1 MQFITTNGEF
11 KVLIKN
17 KEIIS
22 HSRQKPWIF
31 TGTGNAKYHMHLGNF
46 EIEENLNE
54 KMALGDFTT
63 EETLEG
69 TLVSFSRKGLNEA
82 KVLFTEEKG
91 RLKIK
96 FIEKNF
102 SINRIWLRL
111 KANKEEHIY
120 GCGEQFS
127 KFDLRGKNY
136 PLWVREQGV
145 GRNKKTMATF
155 LADQLEGAGGD
166 YHTTFF
172 PQPTFV
178 SSEKYFCH
186 IISSA
191 YMDFNFKN
199 EEYHELEIWDIP
211 EEVIIGHEDTFI
223 ELIQN
228 VTDLLGRQ
236 PELPDWVYDGVWI
249 GMQGGTDTVLR
260 KVQNAL
266 DKGLKVSAVWA
277 QDWEG
282 KRITYFGKRLM
293 WNWQWDK
300 ELYPGLDVE
309 IKNLEARGIKFLGYI
324 NPYLATEGNLFKE
337 ASQKNLLV
345 KNNLGQDY
353 VTDMGAFMAGHID
366 LTNPVAFEWYKD
378 VIKHNMI
385 DFGLKGWMADFGEY
399 LPTDAVLHNGVS
411 AEKMHNYWPVLWAKC
426 NREAIEES
434 EKLNEIIFFMR
445 SGYAG
450 SSKYNVMMWAG
461 DQNVDWSVDDGLP
474 SVITSAMSL
483 GMSGFGLQHS
493 DIGGYTTLFDM
504 KRTKEL
510 FMRWAELGAFAPV
523 MRTHEGNRPDSNW
536 QFDSDDETLLHFA
549 KMSRIYTILSP
560 YIKQAV
566 KENSLKGTPVIR
578 PLFLHYEDDSKAY
591 SAQYDYLLGR
601 DLIVAPV
608 IEEGK
613 DSRKVY
619 LPKDEWIHLWSGKA
633 FSGGEVEVEAPIG
646 FPPVFYRKTSDF
658 ADLFKKLAKA

>member
-1 MQFITTNGEF
+1 MQFITTNDGF
-11 KVLIKN
+11 KVLIKDT
-17 KEIIS
+17 EIIS
-22 HSRQKPWIF
+22 HSRQSPWIF
-31 TGTGNAKYHMHLGNF
+31 AGTGKAKYHMHLGNF
-46 EIEENLNE
+46 EIEDNLCE
-54 KMALGDFTT
+54 KMALRDFTI
-63 EETLEG
+63 EETTDG
-69 TLVSFSRKGLNEA
+69 MKVTFSRNSLNEV
-82 KVLFTEEKG
+82 KVLFKEEKD
-91 RLKIK
+91 RLVVK
-96 FIEKNF
+96 FTEQD
-102 SINRIWLRL
+102 SGLNRIWLRIMAS
-111 KANKEEHIY
+111 KNEYIY

-145 GRNKKTMATF
+145 GRNKKTMPTF

-172 PQPTFV
+172 PQPTFI
-178 SSEKYFCH
+178 SSKKYFCH
-186 IISSA
+186 IVNSS

-211 EEVIIGHEDTFI
+211 EEIIFGWDDTFI
-223 ELIQN
+223 KLIQN
-228 VTDLLGRQ
+228 MTDLLGRQ
-236 PELPDWVYDGVWI
+236 PELPDWVYEGVWI
-249 GMQGGTDTVLR
+249 GMQGGTETILR

-309 IKNLEARGIKFLGYI
+309 IKNLEVRGINFLGYI
-324 NPYLATEGNLFKE
+324 NPYLAIEGNLFKE
-337 ASQKNLLV
+337 ASEKNLLV
-345 KNNLGQDY
+345 KNNLGLDY

-366 LTNPVAFEWYKD
+366 FTNPTAFEWYKD

-399 LPTDAVLHNGVS
+399 LPTDAILHNGVS
-411 AEKMHNYWPVLWAKC
+411 AEKMHNLWPVLWARC
-426 NREAIEES
+426 NREAIEECT
-434 EKLNEIIFFMR
+434 KGNEITFFMR
-445 SGYAG
+445 SGYSG
-450 SSKYNVMMWAG
+450 SGKYNVMMWAG

-474 SVITSAMSL
+474 SVITSALSL
-483 GMSGFGLQHS
+483 GLTGFGLQHS

-549 KMSRIYTILSP
+549 KMSRIYTTLSP
-560 YIKQAV
+560 YIKEAV
-566 KENSLKGTPVIR
+566 KENSLNGTPVIR
-578 PLFLHYEDDSKAY
+578 PLFLHYEDDQKTY
-591 SAQYDYLLGR
+591 GVEYDYLLGR
-601 DLIVAPV
+601 DLLIAPV

-613 DSRKVY
+613 VSRKVY
-619 LPKDEWIHLWSGKA
+619 LPKDEWIHLWSGQT
-633 FSGGEVEVEAPIG
+633 FNGGEVEIEAPIG
-646 FPPVFYRKTSDF
+646 FPPVFYRKASEHEE
-658 ADLFKKLAKA
+658 LFKKVARV